1 MTEQE
6 LLNKIN
12 NCKSEIEN
20 LNALITDLQ
29 EQAEKFKQEINK
41 AELKDILD
49 DYETALIKNS
59 FWLEGHLGDV
69 ILGGETHMVR
79 LKDDNPYACY
89 PTQEYAEKARKIKTL
104 NDMLLAFKWC
114 YDKDFDPD
122 FDTDVARYYVTY
134 DACNDVFDVDTC
146 YTPIYFNAVCFSK
159 HDKAQKCCDWLN
171 SMDLEDLR

>member
-6 LLNKIN
+6 LLNKID

-20 LNALITDLQ
+20 LNTMITDLQ
-29 EQAEKFKQEINK
+29 KQVENAK
-41 AELKDILD
+41 EEMKERELADILD
-49 DYETALIKNS
+49 DYKKALKKNS
-59 FWLEGHLGDV
+59 FWLEGRLSDA
-69 ILGGETHMVR
+69 ILGGENHNFHIT
-79 LKDDNPYACY
+79 DDNPYAFY

-159 HDKAQKCCDWLN
+159 HDKAQKCCEWLN